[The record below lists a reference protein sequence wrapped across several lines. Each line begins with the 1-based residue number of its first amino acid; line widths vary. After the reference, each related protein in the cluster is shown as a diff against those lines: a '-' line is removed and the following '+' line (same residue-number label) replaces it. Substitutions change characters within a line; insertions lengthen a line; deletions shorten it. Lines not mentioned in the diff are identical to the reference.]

1 MQKQKHMAGRRVRES
16 MTLKRTLTFALL
28 AVLALS
34 AWVAAPALSLRPY
47 VPAVESFER
56 GLPEAKRF
64 AADYGHRGE
73 EGHGHE
79 ARFISP
85 VVTAPHEF
93 DLVGVAAE
101 MRHLEIRVRDEGGE
115 WSDWVEQ
122 TDGTPVYVDGAD
134 EAQVRASFRPSGEL
148 HFVNV
153 SGTAGGVG
161 ERLLN
166 GARAGISMAFIA
178 LASTPVAQA
187 LAPQPTVV
195 PRSAWGA
202 DVSGSACVPK
212 GPPELGEVRAGVIH
226 HTVNANTYTAAEAP
240 GIVLGICSFHINANG
255 WNDIGY
261 NALVDRYGTLYEG
274 RAGGLAS
281 AVVGAQAQGFNSQTT
296 SIASLGDHRAEA
308 VTPAAR
314 SAIVSFLAWRLQTA
328 GLRNVTKTTPLTSGG
343 GGANRYASGA
353 VISVPRV
360 LGHGELGLTECPGG
374 ALAAEVAGIRRD
386 VQRLLKGGARCSR
399 PCRRCKRAR
408 GAKQRNACVKCKRC
422 KRKAKA
428 KRMSA
433 RRSAVAVRYAR

>member
-1 MQKQKHMAGRRVRES
+1 MWH
-16 MTLKRTLTFALL
+16 KRTLTIALL
-28 AVLALS
+28 AAIALL

-56 GLPEAKRF
+56 GLPDPKRL
-64 AADYGHRGE
+64 ALAHEHADEHE
-73 EGHGHE
+73 HGHE

-85 VVTAPHEF
+85 PVTAPHEF
-93 DLVGVAAE
+93 DLVGVASE
-101 MRHLEIRVRDEGGE
+101 MRHLEIRVRDSGGE

-134 EAQVRASFRPSGEL
+134 EAQVRAPFRPSGEL

-153 SGTAGGVG
+153 SGTAGGAG

-166 GARAGISMAFIA
+166 GVRAGINSAFIT
-178 LASTPVAQA
+178 LASTPVAEA
-187 LAPQPTVV
+187 LAPQPSVM

-202 DVSGSACVPK
+202 DVPGSSCVPK
-212 GPPELGEVRAGVIH
+212 GPPEFGSVRAGVIH

-240 GIVLGICSFHINANG
+240 SIVLGICSFHINANG

-274 RAGGLAS
+274 RAGGLTG

-308 VTPAAR
+308 ITPAAR

-328 GLRNVTKTTPLTSGG
+328 GLRSVTKKSQLTSGG
-343 GGANRYASGA
+343 GSANRYRSGT
-353 VISVPRV
+353 VVNLPRII
-360 LGHGELGLTECPGG
+360 GHSDLGLTECPGG
-374 ALAAEVAGIRRD
+374 ALAAEVPGIRRD
-386 VQRLLKGGARCSR
+386 VQRLIKGGARCSK
-399 PCRRCKRAR
+399 PCRRCKRAK
-408 GAKQRNACVKCKRC
+408 GAKRLKACAQCKRC
-422 KRKAKA
+422 KRKAKS
-428 KRMSA
+428 KRERSK
-433 RRSAVAVRYAR
+433 RSAGAARYAR